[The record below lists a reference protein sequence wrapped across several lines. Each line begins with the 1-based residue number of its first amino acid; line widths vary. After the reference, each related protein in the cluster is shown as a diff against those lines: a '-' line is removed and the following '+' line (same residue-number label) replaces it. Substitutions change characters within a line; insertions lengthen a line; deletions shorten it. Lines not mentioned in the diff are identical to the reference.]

1 MRHKFLIWH
10 VPGKELL
17 SRSPLDDSKIE
28 DALSNEVEAYIQLIV
43 KHSDNCLIQIRK
55 SQEQDM
61 VFKNLRSQC
70 LKGIKR
76 GTPGK
81 LYKYSARSLLK
92 MDCWCKEVE

>member
-1 MRHKFLIWH
+1 MMRYKFLIRH
-10 VPGKELL
+10 VPGQELL

-43 KHSDNCLIQIRK
+43 KHLHATDNCLIQIRR

-70 LKGIKR
+70 LRGIKR
-76 GTPGK
+76 GTP
-81 LYKYSARSLLK
+81 
-92 MDCWCKEVE
+92 